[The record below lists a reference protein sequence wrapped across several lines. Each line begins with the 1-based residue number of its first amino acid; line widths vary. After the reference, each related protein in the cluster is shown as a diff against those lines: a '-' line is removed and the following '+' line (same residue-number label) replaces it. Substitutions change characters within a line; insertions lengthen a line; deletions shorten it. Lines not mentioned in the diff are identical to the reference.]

1 MYSDR
6 DLERRQAD
14 NNCCLI
20 YVLFLFGLI
29 IGLVVGY
36 FFGFAIGSDKRGGR
50 IHEHSLNFYTQIFI
64 VPTILILKNAAT

>member
-20 YVLFLFGLI
+20 YVLFLFGLV

-36 FFGFAIGSDKRGGR
+36 FIGFVIGSDERGGK
-50 IHEHSLNFYTQIFI
+50 IHEH
-64 VPTILILKNAAT
+64 